1 MNSRRK
7 AFLAV
12 SGWLLALT
20 LMFST
25 FGYNHV
31 LRFWNIPAMSPCFA
45 DLRVITHG
53 ADAAAKRFDPML
65 NNASDPWRR
74 SLNYPRL
81 WQCIY
86 YFGINKSDTIWL
98 GFTIILLFLVGIVMI
113 LPNARNRTIL
123 LVLGVITSP
132 AVVLGMER
140 ANIDLFIFFLLSL
153 SIIISRKSL
162 FAAGGV
168 IAFAT
173 ALKLFPLFAISLFL
187 KLEKKPFIA
196 YFFGFFAFVILYFI
210 VIWSDLALISQATPR
225 ATDLSYGMNVGW
237 MQMQKLNP
245 LLGLLF
251 HVVAIITIVSSVF
264 LFFLGC
270 KYEVSNNIV
279 KNDANS
285 ISLDSFRVGA
295 AVYLGTFLLG
305 NNYDY
310 RLSFLILCIPQ
321 LSYWIESCDSKL
333 KWYSII
339 ALCSVL
345 LSVWYLIFSRAWGI
359 LSSKLSPWI
368 SLPDLFP
375 WFLDE
380 IYNYIVFILLVY
392 LFSITLPQW
401 IKKSILCYTKI

>member
-1 MNSRRK
+1 MKSRRE

-12 SGWLLALT
+12 SGWLLVLAL
-20 LMFST
+20 MWSI
-25 FGYNHV
+25 FGYQQM
-31 LRFWNIPAMSPCFA
+31 LRLWNIPAMSPCFA

-53 ADAAAKRFDPML
+53 ADAVAQGINPML
-65 NNASDPWRR
+65 NNATDPWGR

-98 GFTIILLFLVGIVMI
+98 GFAIILLFLVGIVMI
-113 LPNARNRTIL
+113 LPNASNRTIL
-123 LVLGVITSP
+123 LVLVVITSP
-132 AVVLGMER
+132 AVLLGMER

-153 SIIISRKSL
+153 SIIISRKYL
-162 FAAGGV
+162 FASVCV
-168 IAFAT
+168 ISFAT
-173 ALKLFPLFAISLFL
+173 ALKLFPLFAVSLLL

-196 YFFGFFAFVILYFI
+196 YCCGFFALTISYLFI
-210 VIWSDLALISQATPR
+210 SWSDLRLISQATPR

-237 MQMQKLNP
+237 MHMQKLNP
-245 LLGLLF
+245 SLGLLLHF
-251 HVVAIITIVSSVF
+251 IAITTIIASVF

-270 KYEVSNNIV
+270 KSEASNNTV

-295 AVYLGTFLLG
+295 AIYLGTFLLG

-321 LSYWIESCDSKL
+321 LSNWMNSCNL
-333 KWYSII
+333 KIRWYSIT

-345 LSVWYLIFSRAWGI
+345 LSVWYLFFSRGWGV
-359 LSSKLSPWI
+359 LSSKLSHWI
-368 SLPDLFP
+368 SLPELFP

-380 IYNYIVFILLVY
+380 LYNWLIFITIAY
-392 LFSITLPQW
+392 LFSITLPCW
-401 IKKSILCYTKI
+401 IKKSILCFTKK